1 MILDITNCYGLSTY
15 VNIEYLRRVNRLNRS
30 SYIDYYFSC
39 NTIGPTLQWA
49 LNEESL
55 IGYGL
60 DDVGRAVV
68 SMREN
73 FNYTTTLLSSQLE
86 DKENVRLTSLL
97 IVSPEKEQIENF
109 NVSCNN
115 GLMIN
120 STSTTTNPI
129 YVEIVENIQTEG
141 SIIALEQVL
150 SARVIQNNTNLIH
163 ILLCGTADSSQIWGV
178 NGEAIIFDRNDGIGQ
193 HQTVTLD
200 DITVVRQVILF
211 ARQPFETTSVIFV
224 LNNSNISV
232 VCSFSSHLPATLFV
246 LAKASDFFSE
256 PRTDATSENTT
267 IPATF
272 SQTDVSEIPISGMY
286 VELFKV
292 LKNST
297 SQKQNCIE

>member
-1 MILDITNCYGLSTY
+1 MILDMTNCYGLSTY
-15 VNIEYLRRVNRLNRS
+15 VNIEYLRRDNRFNHS

-68 SMREN
+68 SMGQN

-86 DKENVRLTSLL
+86 RQQNARLTSIL

-178 NGEAIIFDRNDGIGQ
+178 NGEGIIFDQNDRIGR
-193 HQTVTLD
+193 HQTETPD
-200 DITVVRQVILF
+200 GITVVRQAILF
-211 ARQPFETTSVIFV
+211 ARQPFETTSVLFV
-224 LNNSNISV
+224 LSNSNITVICFFNSHPHATV
-232 VCSFSSHLPATLFV
+232 VV
-246 LAKASDFFSE
+246 VAKASDLFSE
-256 PRTDATSENTT
+256 PRTDATSDYTT

-286 VELFKV
+286 I
-292 LKNST
+292 
-297 SQKQNCIE
+297 C